1 MNDFKPHT
9 KWNIL
14 LLALCFLLSA
24 CGAGS
29 SGHVAAA
36 PSHHATQEHAQ
47 TPAFRMGDTLQ
58 QVEGALH
65 VLHPLVRVNP
75 GGPKIWYSWYYFFRD
90 PQDTVG
96 GTPQARFTLQ
106 TDGAGSQ
113 SRVIKVMYHL
123 WQSEQARGA
132 QVTFAQCD
140 IFGPRDVRPIRADAV
155 VGAGEYFNFY
165 SPSLAR
171 DIAPD
176 AWRTG
181 NPPDGL
187 KPGNIFLHPI
197 LDGSYKNIIGCMW
210 SLGTD

>member
-1 MNDFKPHT
+1 MENT
-9 KWNIL
+9 KRNML

-36 PSHHATQEHAQ
+36 PSHHATQEHAD
-47 TPAFRMGDTLQ
+47 TLSSPFRMGDTLG

-65 VLHPLVRVNP
+65 VHPLMRGNQ
-75 GGPKIWYSWYYFFRD
+75 GGPAIWYTWYYFFRD
-90 PQDTVG
+90 PADTVS
-96 GTPQARFTLQ
+96 GTPQARFALQ

-132 QVTFAQCD
+132 RVTFAQCD
-140 IFGPRDVRPIRADAV
+140 FGPGDAKPIRMDQV
-155 VGAGEYFNFY
+155 VGEGEYFNFY

-181 NPPDGL
+181 NPGGL

-197 LDGSYKNIIGCMW
+197 LDGSFQNIIGCMW